1 MRTGIGR
8 YMKVALLAAVSVA
21 GVLPVSAQYRETQL
35 IRQYVVD
42 PQETAVSDTLR
53 ERTVDGD
60 SVYTI
65 ERCYALVE
73 ENYPLVRRYD
83 LLDLTEEFTLKNA
96 YMNYFP
102 QISLQGSA
110 SYQTDVLQ
118 FPFDLSPY
126 GIDMPTFSKD
136 QYAAVIELSQVIW
149 DGGMIAANRANI
161 RAKADVDMA
170 EQEINMYSLREKVND
185 LYFGI
190 LYLDQ
195 QIRQVDILMQDLQ
208 REHKRIESCIANGV
222 ANLSDLDLIEVERIT
237 QEQNRESLA
246 SMLESYLRVLTLM
259 TGVKID
265 DCRQLVMPVPEGVD
279 LEVMLDALIE
289 AEIHRP
295 ELQLYKAQEL
305 EIDTQLDYWTAGGL
319 PQFSLFIRGGYGRP
333 GLNMMDNSFQ
343 PFAVGGIRLVWNISK
358 LYSLGYGKKIVN
370 YSKEQVNTVRET
382 FLFNTNLQVQEQVA
396 EIRRYFKTVEDD
408 ERIVELRENIRK
420 STEAAVENGTKNASD
435 LVSEINKENVARRQ
449 LIMHQVEMMKA
460 IYELKTIKNS

>member
-8 YMKVALLAAVSVA
+8 YMKAALLAAVSVA
-21 GVLPVSAQYRETQL
+21 GVLPVSAQYRETPRIQ
-35 IRQYVVD
+35 QYAGL
-42 PQETAVSDTLR
+42 QEAAVSDTLQIGAA
-53 ERTVDGD
+53 DGD

-118 FPFDLSPY
+118 FPFDLSSY

-195 QIRQVDILMQDLQ
+195 QIRQADIMMEELQ

-246 SMLESYLRVLTLM
+246 SMLEAYLRVLTLM
-259 TGVKID
+259 TGVRID
-265 DCRQLVMPVPEGVD
+265 DSRQLVMPVSEGMD
-279 LEVMLDALIE
+279 REAMLAALID
-289 AEIHRP
+289 AEIRRP
-295 ELQLYKAQEL
+295 ELELYRAQEL

-319 PQFSLFIRGGYGRP
+319 PQFSLFVRGGYGRP

-343 PFAVGGIRLVWNISK
+343 PFAIGGIRMVWNISK

-435 LVSEINKENVARRQ
+435 LVSEINKENMARRQ

>member
-1 MRTGIGR
+1 MNTLKTYIIGAAALMTGAVTA
-8 YMKVALLAAVSVA
+8 YAQQTPAATATDS
-21 GVLPVSAQYRETQL
+21 SA
-35 IRQYVVD
+35 
-42 PQETAVSDTLR
+42 
-53 ERTVDGD
+53 
-60 SVYTI
+60 VYTI
-65 ERCYALVE
+65 ERCYELVE
-73 ENYPLVRRYD
+73 ENYPLVERYK

-110 SYQTDVLQ
+110 SYQTDVLE

-126 GIDMPTFSKD
+126 GIEMPTFSKD
-136 QYAAVIELSQVIW
+136 QYAVIVELSQVLW

-170 EQEINMYSLREKVND
+170 QQDINMYSLREKVND
-185 LYFGI
+185 LYFGA

-195 QIRQVDILMQDLQ
+195 QIRQVDILMSDLE
-208 REHKRIESCIANGV
+208 RERKRIENCIANGV

-237 QEQNRESLA
+237 QNQNRESLR
-246 SMLESYLRVLTLM
+246 SMLDAYLRVLTIM

-265 DCRQLVMPVPEGVD
+265 DSRCLVIPVPDGIDREA
-279 LEVMLDALIE
+279 MLTALIE
-289 AEIHRP
+289 AEIRRP
-295 ELQLYKAQEL
+295 ELSLYKAQEL

-343 PFAVGGIRLVWNISK
+343 PFAIGGIRLVWNISQ

-370 YSKEQVNTVRET
+370 YSKDQINTVRET
-382 FLFNTNLQVQEQVA
+382 FLFNTNLQVEEQVA
-396 EIRRYFKTVEDD
+396 EIRRYFKIVEDD
-408 ERIVELRENIRK
+408 EKIVELRENIRK
-420 STEAAVENGTKNASD
+420 STEAGVENGTKNASD
-435 LVSEINKENVARRQ
+435 LVSEINKENAARKQ
-449 LIMHQVEMMKA
+449 LIMHQIEMMKA

>member
-1 MRTGIGR
+1 
-8 YMKVALLAAVSVA
+8 MKTRISQHIMTACLAAVA
-21 GVLPVSAQYRETQL
+21 VLASGQTVCAQEEQ
-35 IRQYVVD
+35 
-42 PQETAVSDTLR
+42 PS
-53 ERTVDGD
+53 D

-65 ERCYALVE
+65 ERCYELVE
-73 ENYPLVRRYD
+73 QNYPLVKRYD

-110 SYQTDVLQ
+110 SYQTDVLE

-126 GIDMPTFSKD
+126 GIDMPVFSKD
-136 QYAAVIELSQVIW
+136 QYAAVIELSQVLW

-170 EQEINMYSLREKVND
+170 EQNINMYSLREKVND

-195 QIRQVDILMQDLQ
+195 QIHQVDIMMEDLD
-208 REHKRIESCIANGV
+208 REYRRIENCISNGV

-237 QEQNRESLA
+237 QNQNRENLS
-246 SMLESYLRVLTLM
+246 SMLEAYLRVLTIM
-259 TGVKID
+259 TGVKIND
-265 DCRQLVMPVPEGVD
+265 SRQLVMPVPEGMD
-279 LEVMLDALIE
+279 REAMLESLIA
-289 AEIHRP
+289 AEIRRP
-295 ELQLYKAQEL
+295 ELELYKAQEL

-370 YSKEQVNTVRET
+370 YSKNQIETVRQT
-382 FLFNTNLQVQEQVA
+382 FLFNTNLQVEEQVA

-435 LVSEINKENVARRQ
+435 LISEINKENAARRQ
-449 LIMHQVEMMKA
+449 LVMHQVEMMKA

>member
-1 MRTGIGR
+1 MKTYIGK
-8 YMKVALLAAVSVA
+8 YVMTALSAAVLAA
-21 GVLPVSAQYRETQL
+21 GTLPVSAQYRVSPQTQ
-35 IRQYVVD
+35 QYAEVQD
-42 PQETAVSDTLR
+42 AAVSDTLR
-53 ERTVDGD
+53 GAVVDGD

-65 ERCYALVE
+65 ERCYTLVE
-73 ENYPLVRRYD
+73 ENYPLVRRYG

-110 SYQTDVLQ
+110 SWQTDVLQ

-136 QYAAVIELSQVIW
+136 QYAAVIELSQVLW

-195 QIRQVDILMQDLQ
+195 QIRQVDIMMEELQ

-246 SMLESYLRVLTLM
+246 SMLEAYLRVLTLM
-259 TGVKID
+259 TGVRID
-265 DCRQLVMPVPEGVD
+265 DSRQLVMPVPEGMD
-279 LEVMLDALIE
+279 MEAMLAALID
-289 AEIHRP
+289 AEIRRP
-295 ELQLYKAQEL
+295 ELELYRAQEL

-319 PQFSLFIRGGYGRP
+319 PQFSLFVRGGYGRP

-343 PFAVGGIRLVWNISK
+343 PFAIGGIRMVWNISK

>member
-8 YMKVALLAAVSVA
+8 YMKAALLAAVSVA
-21 GVLPVSAQYRETQL
+21 GVLPVSAQYRETPRIQ
-35 IRQYVVD
+35 QYAGL
-42 PQETAVSDTLR
+42 QEAAVSDTLQIGAA
-53 ERTVDGD
+53 DGD

-118 FPFDLSPY
+118 FPFDLSSY

-195 QIRQVDILMQDLQ
+195 QIRQVDIMMEELQ

-246 SMLESYLRVLTLM
+246 SMLEAYLRVLTLM
-259 TGVKID
+259 TGVRID
-265 DCRQLVMPVPEGVD
+265 DSRQLVMPVPEGMD
-279 LEVMLDALIE
+279 MEAMLAALID
-289 AEIHRP
+289 AEIRRP
-295 ELQLYKAQEL
+295 ELELYRAQEL

-319 PQFSLFIRGGYGRP
+319 PQFSLFVRGGYGRP

-343 PFAVGGIRLVWNISK
+343 PFAIGGIRMVWNISK

-435 LVSEINKENVARRQ
+435 LVSEINKENMARRQ

>member
-8 YMKVALLAAVSVA
+8 YMKAALLAAVSVA
-21 GVLPVSAQYRETQL
+21 GVLPVSAQYRETPRIQRYAGL
-35 IRQYVVD
+35 
-42 PQETAVSDTLR
+42 QEAAVSDTLQR
-53 ERTVDGD
+53 GAADGD

-110 SYQTDVLQ
+110 SWQTDVLE

-126 GIDMPTFSKD
+126 GIEMPTFSKD
-136 QYAAVIELSQVIW
+136 QYAAVLELSQVLW

-170 EQEINMYSLREKVND
+170 QQEINMYSLREKVNE

-195 QIRQVDILMQDLQ
+195 QIRQVDIMMEELE
-208 REHKRIESCIANGV
+208 REYARLEGCIANGV
-222 ANLSDLDLIEVERIT
+222 ASLSDLDLIEVERIT
-237 QEQNRESLA
+237 QNQSRDRLS
-246 SMLESYLRVLTLM
+246 SMLDAYLRVLTLM
-259 TGVKID
+259 TGVRISD
-265 DCRQLVMPVPEGVD
+265 AAQLVMPVPEGSD
-279 LEVMLDALIE
+279 KEQMLNALIASE
-289 AEIHRP
+289 MRRP
-295 ELQLYKAQEL
+295 ELELYKAQEL

-333 GLNMMDNSFQ
+333 GLNMLDNSFQ
-343 PFAVGGIRLVWNISK
+343 PFAIGGIRLVWNISQ

-370 YSKEQVNTVRET
+370 YSKEQVNSVRET

-396 EIRRYFKTVEDD
+396 EIQRYFKTVEDD
-408 ERIVELRENIRK
+408 ERIVELREKIRE
-420 STEAAVENGTKNASD
+420 STAAGVENGTKNASD
-435 LVSEINKENVARRQ
+435 LVSEINKENAARKQ
-449 LIMHQVEMMKA
+449 LIMHQIEMMKA
-460 IYELKTIKNS
+460 LYELKTIKIS

>member
-1 MRTGIGR
+1 MKAYIGK
-8 YMKVALLAAVSVA
+8 YVMTALSAAVLAA
-21 GVLPVSAQYRETQL
+21 GTLPVSAQYRVSPQTQ
-35 IRQYVVD
+35 QYADVQD
-42 PQETAVSDTLR
+42 AAVSDTLR
-53 ERTVDGD
+53 EAAVDGD

-65 ERCYALVE
+65 ERCYTLVE
-73 ENYPLVRRYD
+73 ENYPLVRRYG

-110 SYQTDVLQ
+110 SWQTDVLQ

-136 QYAAVIELSQVIW
+136 QYAAVIELSQVLW

-170 EQEINMYSLREKVND
+170 EQEINMYSLREKIND

-195 QIRQVDILMQDLQ
+195 QIRQVDIMMEELQ

-246 SMLESYLRVLTLM
+246 SMLEAYLRVLTLM
-259 TGVKID
+259 TGVRID
-265 DCRQLVMPVPEGVD
+265 DSRQLVMPVSEGMD
-279 LEVMLDALIE
+279 REAMLAALID
-289 AEIHRP
+289 AEIRRP
-295 ELQLYKAQEL
+295 ELELYRAQEL

-319 PQFSLFIRGGYGRP
+319 PQFSLFVRGGYGRP

-343 PFAVGGIRLVWNISK
+343 PFAIGGIRMVWNISK
-358 LYSLGYGKKIVN
+358 LYSLGYGKKIVG

-435 LVSEINKENVARRQ
+435 LVSEINKENMARRQ

>member
-8 YMKVALLAAVSVA
+8 YMKAALLAAVSVA
-21 GVLPVSAQYRETQL
+21 GVLPVSAQYRETPRIQRYAGL
-35 IRQYVVD
+35 
-42 PQETAVSDTLR
+42 QEAAVSDTLQR
-53 ERTVDGD
+53 GAADGD

-118 FPFDLSPY
+118 FPFDLSSY

-136 QYAAVIELSQVIW
+136 QYAAVIELSQVLW

-208 REHKRIESCIANGV
+208 REHRRIESCIANGV

-237 QEQNRESLA
+237 QEQNRESLCW
-246 SMLESYLRVLTLM
+246 SPIC
-259 TGVKID
+259 G
-265 DCRQLVMPVPEGVD
+265 
-279 LEVMLDALIE
+279 
-289 AEIHRP
+289 
-295 ELQLYKAQEL
+295 
-305 EIDTQLDYWTAGGL
+305 
-319 PQFSLFIRGGYGRP
+319 F
-333 GLNMMDNSFQ
+333 
-343 PFAVGGIRLVWNISK
+343 
-358 LYSLGYGKKIVN
+358 
-370 YSKEQVNTVRET
+370 
-382 FLFNTNLQVQEQVA
+382 
-396 EIRRYFKTVEDD
+396 
-408 ERIVELRENIRK
+408 
-420 STEAAVENGTKNASD
+420 
-435 LVSEINKENVARRQ
+435 
-449 LIMHQVEMMKA
+449 
-460 IYELKTIKNS
+460 